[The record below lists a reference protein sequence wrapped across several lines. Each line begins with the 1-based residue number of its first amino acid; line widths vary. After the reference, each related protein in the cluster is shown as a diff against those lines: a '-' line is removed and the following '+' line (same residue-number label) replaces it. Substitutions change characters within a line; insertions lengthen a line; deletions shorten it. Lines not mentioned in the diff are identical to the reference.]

1 MNKETK
7 TILITGLEQMLDGQ
21 IAHKN
26 LGISANLCTH
36 LPLYHEEL
44 AYDLVRDCGEKW
56 VVTSGNRWYPI
67 PFSKG
72 SSEPKWEG
80 INLRYR
86 MSLIRFIIDYL
97 EFNV

>member
-1 MNKETK
+1 MNKEIR

-26 LGISANLCTH
+26 LGICANLCTH
-36 LPLYHEEL
+36 LPLYHEDL
-44 AYDLVRDCGEKW
+44 AYDLVRDCGEEW
-56 VVTSGNRWYPI
+56 VFTSGNRWYPI

-80 INLRYR
+80 TNLKYR
-86 MSLIRFIIDYL
+86 KNLICHIIHFL
-97 EFNV
+97 ES